1 MVAAIFCFMY
11 NTFSWNILTVV
22 QILGEPVKNANS
34 EKKGPD
40 HRLSEE
46 LNIPSN
52 MPAEHTATI
61 YKKYAEYRS
70 EKQAKK
76 NSARAEAEQA
86 KDDYP
91 QPESGI
97 SPKQIGLKR
106 EEWRSIVPLT
116 NQVAKTITAVGGCL
130 WHKISYIRDM
140 CISI

>member
-1 MVAAIFCFMY
+1 MVATIFCFMY
-11 NTFSWNILTVV
+11 NTFSWIILTIV
-22 QILGEPVKNANS
+22 QILGEPVRNVNS

-46 LNIPSN
+46 LNIPSD
-52 MPAEHTATI
+52 MPSEHTATI

-76 NSARAEAEQA
+76 NSARAEAEHA

-116 NQVAKTITAVGGCL
+116 NQVAKTITAV
-130 WHKISYIRDM
+130 
-140 CISI
+140 